1 MRWGAAH
8 QLLYSFSVG
17 TAKKYS
23 TYVSKCTC
31 FEFGQMIKKVSLV
44 CYYIDGIG
52 SEIDLS
58 ALLVLPACMRH
69 HEYLT
74 RWMLSM
80 SQPGALNMVS
90 NGDELTIVA
99 PFGTSSSSAFAIVTP
114 LSGSMPISFFCR
126 RRSSHQCLCCSA
138 AAAAA
143 AAAKQAAGLRA
154 QSLHLFLVEVGE
166 VLPGQDEEPAPAGAP
181 CQLVT

>member
-1 MRWGAAH
+1 MSLRAGQEFIPTSNVSVLKPGAPGWDGVFEKGIIAEICGGGH

-80 SQPGALNMVS
+80 SQPGALNTM
-90 NGDELTIVA
+90 E
-99 PFGTSSSSAFAIVTP
+99 
-114 LSGSMPISFFCR
+114 
-126 RRSSHQCLCCSA
+126 SHGIA
-138 AAAAA
+138 
-143 AAAKQAAGLRA
+143 
-154 QSLHLFLVEVGE
+154 
-166 VLPGQDEEPAPAGAP
+166 
-181 CQLVT
+181 TW